1 MNSSNNN
8 QAFNSAMSHMQNI
21 EGLPSKS
28 ADLNSMPAPVRWFA
42 YFAFGGMAIGGIVAF
57 ILALMNN

>member
-8 QAFNSAMSHMQNI
+8 QAFNSAMSHLQNI

-28 ADLNSMPAPVRWFA
+28 ADLHSMPAPVRWFA
-42 YFAFGGMAIGGIVAF
+42 YIAFGGMAIGGIIAF